1 MTTPAPGWLPD
12 PTGRHEYRYWDGG
25 SWSSD
30 VADAG
35 VAAVDP
41 PTAPLPAP
49 GTPAVPPGPADP
61 AGDPT
66 EVIDGTAAYPPAPGP
81 YGPPTAAFG
90 STPAAGAPPG
100 GPPPA
105 PGTAGY
111 PPAPRRSG
119 PSTGL
124 LVGLA
129 VLAVALIAG
138 IVFALA
144 GDDDDDGDAATG
156 TTTTTAADDGDDG
169 DGDDGVGGDDTTTV
183 PDADGEGT
191 LGDLGDDVDLD
202 DPETREELVDLV
214 ADQLEQQGLDREQ
227 AECMADGVLDSVDA
241 ARLAEIGESGDMSSL
256 TPDELSS
263 LFSAV
268 TDCGLTDVPG
278 DDGGGP

>member
-12 PTGRHEYRYWDGG
+12 PTGRHEYRYWDGA
-25 SWSSD
+25 SWSND

-35 VAAVDP
+35 VAAVDAL
-41 PTAPLPAP
+41 TAPLAAP
-49 GTPAVPPGPADP
+49 GSPAAPPGPAGP

-66 EVIDGTAAYPPAPGP
+66 EVIDGTAAYPAPPAP
-81 YGPPTAAFG
+81 YGPPTAAYG
-90 STPAAGAPPG
+90 TTPPGATTPPG

-138 IVFALA
+138 IAFALA
-144 GDDDDDGDAATG
+144 GDDGDDDTATG
-156 TTTTTAADDGDDG
+156 TTTTTAADDG
-169 DGDDGVGGDDTTTV
+169 GDDVTTTE
-183 PDADGEGT
+183 PDAGGAGDQGD
-191 LGDLGDDVDLD
+191 LGDLGDDIDLD
-202 DPETREELVDLV
+202 DPETREAVVDVV
-214 ADQLEQQGLDREQ
+214 ADQLEQQGLDRDQ
-227 AECMADGVLDSVDA
+227 AECLANGVLDNVDPS
-241 ARLAEIGESGDMSSL
+241 RLAEIGESGDMSAL
-256 TPDELSS
+256 TPDEMSS

-268 TDCGLTDVPG
+268 ADCGLTDLPG
-278 DDGGGP
+278 SDPGAGA